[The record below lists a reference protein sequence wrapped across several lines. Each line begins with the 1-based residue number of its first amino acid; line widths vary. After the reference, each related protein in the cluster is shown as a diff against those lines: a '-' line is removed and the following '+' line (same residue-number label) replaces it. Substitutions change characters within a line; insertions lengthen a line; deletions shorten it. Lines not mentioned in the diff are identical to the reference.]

1 MKKKLLLMSAIG
13 ILGCPSKKPNRK
25 TAYKIFAQESIP
37 FVVADSVFMTDM
49 KENHR
54 AVVKIVFNQQKGM

>member
-25 TAYKIFAQESIP
+25 TAYKIFAQ
-37 FVVADSVFMTDM
+37 
-49 KENHR
+49 
-54 AVVKIVFNQQKGM
+54 